1 MLNISVTIYFD
12 DILIF
17 SKTKK
22 EYIKYIKKVLIVLA
36 EKNLQINSKKYK

>member
-1 MLNISVTIYFD
+1 MLDILIIIYFD

-22 EYIKYIKKVLIVLA
+22 KYIKYIKKVLTALV
-36 EKNLQINSKKYK
+36 EKNLRVNLKKYK